1 MGAGETVMRQLAL
14 SVEGERGTFP
24 ALAVVAGWLEALGLR
39 AWVAGATGDAPPAAR
54 ARSELPGI
62 PCVAVRHPCWEGE
75 KRERALSLFERD
87 PRRSADA
94 VAELVATMRWAGVAR
109 SPWVI
114 VEVQPTE
121 MKVEGESAIHGE
133 LDRLCRALHAAM
145 QQQPGVGLA
154 LSLPRARVE
163 WLDSARVALV
173 LDDLGARRPVAWWH
187 DGGRAHAWAAQGG
200 APASSWIDRLASR
213 CVGLDATDAVAG
225 WSGLPA
231 GAGEVDL
238 HALIGA
244 LQGSAWI
251 VVRSEPFLGPGPLL
265 AAVRHLRREKP

>member
-24 ALAVVAGWLEALGLR
+24 TLEVVASWLEALGLR

-62 PCVAVRHPCWEGE
+62 PCVAVRHPCWEGQ

-87 PRRSADA
+87 PRRAADA
-94 VAELVATMRWAGVAR
+94 VAELVATMRWAGAAR

-114 VEVQPTE
+114 VELQPID
-121 MKVEGESAIHGE
+121 GEVKGDRAIHGE

-145 QQQPGVGLA
+145 QEQPGVGLA

-163 WLDSARVALV
+163 WLDATRVAL
-173 LDDLGARRPVAWWH
+173 
-187 DGGRAHAWAAQGG
+187 
-200 APASSWIDRLASR
+200 
-213 CVGLDATDAVAG
+213 
-225 WSGLPA
+225 
-231 GAGEVDL
+231 
-238 HALIGA
+238 
-244 LQGSAWI
+244 
-251 VVRSEPFLGPGPLL
+251 
-265 AAVRHLRREKP
+265 